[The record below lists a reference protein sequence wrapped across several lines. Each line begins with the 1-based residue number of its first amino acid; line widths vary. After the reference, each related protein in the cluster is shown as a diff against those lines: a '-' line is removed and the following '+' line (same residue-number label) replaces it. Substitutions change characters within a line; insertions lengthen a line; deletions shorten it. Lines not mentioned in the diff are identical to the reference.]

1 MDSDEDEPYIP
12 SGIARRVVNSH
23 QPIKK
28 PQVEEDDDD
37 EPYIPSGVAKRVV
50 SSPSP
55 MKKQEESHESVDYS
69 LEFDSDNDDPSKGI
83 SPLKLS
89 KIKKNNKNNN
99 IPRFA
104 ADEQEQIPDSVVGF
118 QVPEPEPPI
127 KSIKKKFS
135 LLPSSRESRIDTG
148 DTNNK
153 FSLLPSSRESR
164 IDTGDTNNKFS
175 LLPSSRE
182 SRTDTGDKT
191 LRSNNNHDQKEM
203 EDMQMQWGLDYAE
216 KREEDVTDNDTD
228 NVKSTT
234 NLTEELFGKSKF
246 KSNENE
252 NENKIYAV
260 ADSGINDPNDPMD
273 NEEEGEAQG
282 EGDDEDTPHMNG
294 MDLEAYLMNSN
305 IGDDNTNQEPDPSL
319 KGLEGMS
326 PTSSSQKRYDNTGM
340 ELDSD
345 KLEEATNVL
354 ENSGDDEMYN
364 SNDFEDNDDDS
375 LSHTN
380 NSNRMKLDKKEKK
393 VGLRERMRKEIQNEI
408 GFDILDDFQEEPVN
422 YHKNKAN
429 VVKKKKKKVKG
440 GSKNVGFNEESP
452 YLEKENM
459 NNKKSKGYKSS
470 GGVTDIN
477 SFIDKHSF
485 EKVSAIRQQI
495 MKNTPPSNEKR
506 KGYTSSKSS
515 SNNNSP
521 SLPSIGSKEH
531 LAHLLNQVGNIQ
543 EQLKTLHGKD
553 SRGSNEGALD
563 GHYFDKD
570 EEEEDED
577 DRMARINSVIAGVR
591 GQDTEKP
598 SKTKSKNNSS
608 SSTTGTS
615 SISSYYVSKA
625 SSPQSKVRAL
635 EEHVSSLKRDLKR
648 RDERLQRM
656 SDQNLSLTSQCE
668 NFKREVYYLQSTLKE
683 KDGELEIKEQKILD
697 ATKAKKRA
705 LSKANKMASALEDLD
720 NLQESLADSRNREG
734 VLMESIEVLS
744 RQNEELSIE
753 LNKALNREIKF
764 REMQA
769 EMLEAEAAQRRQTK
783 QNQRSPERMS
793 KLDEQTST
801 KGSRYMRDRERIEGN
816 KSMPLQAS
824 NSNGKSNNKGRNKP
838 NNNRRKV
845 ASSKE
850 NGLPDLHY

>member
-12 SGIARRVVNSH
+12 SGIARRVLNSR
-23 QPIKK
+23 PPVKK
-28 PQVEEDDDD
+28 KQIEEDDDD
-37 EPYIPSGVAKRVV
+37 EPYIPSGIAKNVV

-55 MKKQEESHESVDYS
+55 MKKHEESHESADYS

-89 KIKKNNKNNN
+89 KNKNNSN

-104 ADEQEQIPDSVVGF
+104 DDVQEHTPHNVVGF
-118 QVPEPEPPI
+118 QVPELEPPI
-127 KSIKKKFS
+127 KSINKK
-135 LLPSSRESRIDTG
+135 L
-148 DTNNK
+148 
-153 FSLLPSSRESR
+153 
-164 IDTGDTNNKFS
+164 S

-182 SRTDTGDKT
+182 SRTEAGDKT
-191 LRSNNNHDQKEM
+191 VGSNRKFSLLHSSRESRTDIGDNIVGSNNNNNELEEM
-203 EDMQMQWGLDYAE
+203 EEMQMQWGLDYAE
-216 KREEDVTDNDTD
+216 KKEEDAIDINTEIVN
-228 NVKSTT
+228 STAS
-234 NLTEELFGKSKF
+234 LTEELFGQPKGKSECHTNVNN
-246 KSNENE
+246 NEGANAITE
-252 NENKIYAV
+252 SEM
-260 ADSGINDPNDPMD
+260 NDPNDPLD
-273 NEEEGEAQG
+273 NEEGG
-282 EGDDEDTPHMNG
+282 DEDGEDAVDMNG
-294 MDLEAYLMNSN
+294 MDLEAYLMNST
-305 IGDDNTNQEPDPSL
+305 IGDDNANQEPDPSM

-326 PTSSSQKRYDNTGM
+326 PTSSSQMRYDNCVIDSSSQMRYDNGGID
-340 ELDSD
+340 LDSD

-354 ENSGDDEMYN
+354 ENSGDEDMYN
-364 SNDFEDNDDDS
+364 SNDFEENDDDS
-375 LSHTN
+375 HNNN
-380 NSNRMKLDKKEKK
+380 NSGVKFDKKEKK

-408 GFDILDDFQEEPVN
+408 GFDILDDFPEEPVN

-429 VVKKKKKKVKG
+429 IVKKKKKKVKNR
-440 GSKNVGFNEESP
+440 SKDGGFNDESP
-452 YLEKENM
+452 FLEKENM
-459 NNKKSKGYKSS
+459 NNKKSKCQKSS

-495 MKNTPPSNEKR
+495 MKNTPPANEKR
-506 KGYTSSKSS
+506 KRHGTIKSS
-515 SNNNSP
+515 SNNNDNNSP

-553 SRGSNEGALD
+553 SQGSEEGALD
-563 GHYFDKD
+563 GNYNFNDGNNN
-570 EEEEDED
+570 EEDE
-577 DRMARINSVIAGVR
+577 RMARINSVIAGVR
-591 GQDTEKP
+591 GQDNDK
-598 SKTKSKNNSS
+598 SHKSKSKNSSSASSTGGNSS
-608 SSTTGTS
+608 V
-615 SISSYYVSKA
+615 SSYYVSKA

-705 LSKANKMASALEDLD
+705 LSKANKMASTLEGFDG
-720 NLQESLADSRNREG
+720 LQESLADLRNREG

-769 EMLEAEAAQRRQTK
+769 EMLEAEAAQRRQMK

-793 KLDEQTST
+793 KIDEQTST
-801 KGSRYMRDRERIEGN
+801 KGSRYMRDRERIEGH
-816 KSMPLQAS
+816 KSMPLQTS
-824 NSNGKSNNKGRNKP
+824 NSNGNRNNKGRNKAS
-838 NNNRRKV
+838 NRRK
-845 ASSKE
+845 AINSKE